1 MYNFIVKSKFEQ
13 TDRRTLCLLKAFI
26 EDILKHLEHDI
37 HNGEYFIPFAYQT
50 PARRGGLMARGVTA
64 KEFICVMARV
74 ASLTKIIT

>member
-50 PARRGGLMARGVTA
+50 PAMRGGD
-64 KEFICVMARV
+64 
-74 ASLTKIIT
+74 